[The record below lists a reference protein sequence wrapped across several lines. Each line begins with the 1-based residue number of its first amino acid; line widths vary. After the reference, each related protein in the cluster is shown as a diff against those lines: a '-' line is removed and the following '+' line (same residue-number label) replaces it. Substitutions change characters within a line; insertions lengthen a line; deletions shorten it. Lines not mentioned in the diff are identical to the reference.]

1 MAKKCIFG
9 SLERDSSLSFIG
21 ANMTHNFFISHFL
34 KRKKMND
41 SFFSD
46 ASNFFFKMATFFVF
60 ILFLKTG
67 QIRCFCLPCFRNRC
81 LVRNPENCD
90 RWWCC
95 EKKVVVDDVDDDLLM
110 LLTLCK
116 KNSSLSRSL
125 THTHTLTLSHILS
138 LKHSHTHCPYSSFNQ
153 SLLLTLLFLS
163 TSLTLSSSLSRT
175 TQTLSLPALF
185 SHNGSTVAAFLI
197 SSF

>member
-1 MAKKCIFG
+1 MAKNVFLDLSKGTLLFL
-9 SLERDSSLSFIG
+9 SLAR
-21 ANMTHNFFISHFL
+21 TWHTTFFISHFL

-41 SFFSD
+41 SFFRMLQT
-46 ASNFFFKMATFFVF
+46 FFFKMATFFIF
-60 ILFLKTG
+60 ILLLKTG
-67 QIRCFCLPCFRNRC
+67 QIRCFCLPCCFRNRC

-95 EKKVVVDDVDDDLLM
+95 EKNVVVVDDLLM

-116 KNSSLSRSL
+116 KTYHLSLSLSH
-125 THTHTLTLSHILS
+125 THTHTHAHILS

-175 TQTLSLPALF
+175 TQTLSLSQHCFRTTGQLLQLF
-185 SHNGSTVAAFLI
+185 
-197 SSF
+197 